1 MAIVERK
8 ATIYR
13 ICPFVAACQ
22 CGHRNRGLSIKQ
34 LRILVF
40 AVEMVGS
47 GVVSMQVALGF
58 QASVE
63 VVVAAAAAT
72 ATTMMIM
79 HFIRVRNI
87 NVCTLVDIIACKFIG
102 QRVLSIAYYYR

>member
-1 MAIVERK
+1 MAIVKRK

-40 AVEMVGS
+40 AVEMVGLGGGFDASRAGISSLS
-47 GVVSMQVALGF
+47 GGGSGGGGGNSDDNDDYALHTSP
-58 QASVE
+58 QYKCVY
-63 VVVAAAAAT
+63 T
-72 ATTMMIM
+72 
-79 HFIRVRNI
+79 R
-87 NVCTLVDIIACKFIG
+87 
-102 QRVLSIAYYYR
+102 